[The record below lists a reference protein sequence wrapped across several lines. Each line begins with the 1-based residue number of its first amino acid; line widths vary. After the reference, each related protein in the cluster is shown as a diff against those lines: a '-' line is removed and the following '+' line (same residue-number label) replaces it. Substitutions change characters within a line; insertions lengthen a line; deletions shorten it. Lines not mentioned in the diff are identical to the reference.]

1 MNVRLTLLL
10 VVLLVVIGG
19 LVGITQVLRGVDST
33 DRDSR
38 LYRLSS
44 SELNEVVVT
53 RGEETITF
61 VRQGEDWFINDSGQG
76 MVEVDIQRWGG
87 VPVLLG
93 GPTTTKLIEPEEGQ
107 TIDLTSYGVE
117 PPKSSVHVA
126 TSRNQVVDVLIGD
139 ATPDATGYYVKVV
152 GTEVLYVVNSA
163 WVDVIHRLIN
173 EPPYPP
179 EPA

>member
-19 LVGITQVLRGVDST
+19 LVAITQVLRGGNAA

-44 SELNEVVVT
+44 SELNQIVVT

-61 VRQGEDWFINDSGQG
+61 LREGDEWFINDIERGKVG
-76 MVEVDIQRWGG
+76 VDIQRWGG
-87 VPVLLG
+87 IPVLLG
-93 GPTTTKLIEPEEGQ
+93 GPTTSKTITPEEGQ
-107 TIDLTSYGVE
+107 TIDLTAYGVE
-117 PPKSSVHVA
+117 PPKTRVHVS
-126 TSRNQVVDVLIGD
+126 TSRNQEVDVLIGD
-139 ATPDATGYYVKVV
+139 ATPDTTGYYVKVV
-152 GTEVLYVVNSA
+152 GTDILYVVNSS
-163 WVDVIHRLIN
+163 WVDVINRLVN

-179 EPA
+179 TSA